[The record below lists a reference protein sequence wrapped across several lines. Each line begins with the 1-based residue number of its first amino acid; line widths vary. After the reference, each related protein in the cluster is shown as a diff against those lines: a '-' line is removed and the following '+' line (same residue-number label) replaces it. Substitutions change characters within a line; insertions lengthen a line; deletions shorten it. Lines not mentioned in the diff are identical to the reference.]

1 MPFQTE
7 LGMNANSRS
16 ECYGRAITST
26 TRINVTPFEAINHFK
41 RYNLNAGFHAEHK

>member
-16 ECYGRAITST
+16 ECYRPAIAF
-26 TRINVTPFEAINHFK
+26 TRCINVTPFEAINYFK
-41 RYNLNAGFHAEHK
+41 TYNLNAGFHAEHK